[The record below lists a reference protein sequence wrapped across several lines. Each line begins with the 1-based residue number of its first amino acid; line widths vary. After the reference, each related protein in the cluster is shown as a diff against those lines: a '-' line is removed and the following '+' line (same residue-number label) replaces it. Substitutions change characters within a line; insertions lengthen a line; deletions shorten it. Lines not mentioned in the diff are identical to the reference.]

1 MWQSRLGLNIGLKQS
16 SILLSVFALL
26 FSVTS
31 VVSVQN
37 GAYAQNVS
45 AQVNRKN
52 KTDQLPKS
60 QWGSTVSEL
69 AKRLPKTR
77 IGQQKTPLNRNY
89 KASGGN
95 ESYKAPTQYV
105 NARPNAKLPVRQ
117 PKVNNRIP
125 SSFQAPVAKKPAI
138 KQPPRLTPSRP
149 ILPVS
154 NVNNV
159 PIRKGLA
166 RFFEDLRQTVTGKR
180 TDPVTILHLGDD
192 HIARDRFSGDLRE
205 MFQSRFGDSGRGMI
219 MPGPVFPFFR
229 AQGVRIK
236 STGNWEVNNSLEG
249 KGGIFGLTAVTYSS
263 KDPKAFVEMS
273 SSGKPFS
280 WAEVSFLTGPESGR
294 AILWVHSQ
302 QNAFQRLKGGAGDAH
317 QQIIE
322 TYTRQYGIR
331 RVRFPASASSLTVF
345 PEGEKPI
352 TLLSWQTGHDNPGVR
367 YVNLGLP
374 KATAS
379 MAQNLDA
386 EFVQK
391 DIQSINPSLIVL
403 SYGTNE
409 GFNRGLDAEAYQQ
422 EFTRLIQNLK
432 QLAPKASILVLGPPD
447 VAFLPAYARG
457 SAAAAS
463 KACSVLDKVEAAN
476 YDNLLLSRA
485 SRLARWHPPV
495 KLESVRNA
503 IRQAASEQGAFFW
516 DWSRIMGGP
525 CGIHAWVHSNPKLAA
540 DNHKSLTGA
549 GARRSA
555 KALFSVLMT
564 GFEAYQQ
571 YAASNINQ

>member
-1 MWQSRLGLNIGLKQS
+1 MWQSRLGLNIGLEKS
-16 SILLSVFALL
+16 SVLLSVFALL
-26 FSVTS
+26 LGT
-31 VVSVQN
+31 VSVIVPQ
-37 GAYAQNVS
+37 GEAEAQNIS

-69 AKRLPKTR
+69 ARRLPKTR
-77 IGQQKTPLNRNY
+77 IGENNTIAKGQVP
-89 KASGGN
+89 
-95 ESYKAPTQYV
+95 SYTAPKQYV
-105 NARPNAKLPVRQ
+105 KAEPSAKSPLQKPKTYNRVPAYKEPVVKKPVVTQPPIAKLPPRVSPQ
-117 PKVNNRIP
+117 QTLNLNSVND
-125 SSFQAPVAKKPAI
+125 
-138 KQPPRLTPSRP
+138 
-149 ILPVS
+149 
-154 NVNNV
+154 V
-159 PIRKGLA
+159 PIRKALA
-166 RFFEDLRQTVTGKR
+166 NFFEDLRLTVTGKR
-180 TDPVTILHLGDD
+180 SDPVTILHLGDD

-229 AQGVRIK
+229 AQGIRIK
-236 STGNWEVNNSLEG
+236 STGNWEVNNSLDG
-249 KGGIFGLTAVTYSS
+249 NGGIFGLTAVTYSS
-263 KDPKAFVEMS
+263 KDPKAYVEMS

-331 RVRFPASASSLTVF
+331 RVRFPATANSLTVF

-352 TLLSWQTGHDNPGVR
+352 TLLSWQTGHDTPGVR

-409 GFNRGLDAEAYQQ
+409 GFNRNLDITAYQQ
-422 EFTRLIQNLK
+422 EFSRLIQNLK
-432 QLAPKASILVLGPPD
+432 QLAPKASVLVLGPPD

-476 YDNLLLSRA
+476 YENLLISRA
-485 SRLARWHPPV
+485 SRLARWHPPA
-495 KLESVRNA
+495 KLGPVRNA
-503 IRQAASEQGAFFW
+503 IRQAASDQGAFFW

-540 DNHKSLTGA
+540 DNHRSLTGE
-549 GARRSA
+549 GAQRSA
-555 KALFSVLMT
+555 KALFSILMT

-571 YAASNINQ
+571 YAASNIK